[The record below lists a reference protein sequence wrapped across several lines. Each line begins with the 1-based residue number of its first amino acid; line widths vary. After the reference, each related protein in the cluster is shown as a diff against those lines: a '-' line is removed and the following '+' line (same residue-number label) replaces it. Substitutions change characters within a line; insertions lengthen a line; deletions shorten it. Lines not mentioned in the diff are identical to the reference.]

1 MHYMD
6 VGTPPPCML
15 VTDVTKLL
23 SWKDGLMRNKDD
35 KGVEIS
41 DAATPILRSLQL
53 QYQLLNGK
61 KFISAFHGASEKS
74 LDKDGLLERGIE
86 PRRLSSYINVAKLE
100 ADLQKD
106 DDDSLVMMVA
116 KDDIIT
122 AILPHLRLVFYLFK

>member
-6 VGTPPPCML
+6 VGTAAPCML

-23 SWKDGLMRNKDD
+23 SWKDGLRNKDD

-61 KFISAFHGASEKS
+61 KFISAFHGASEKL

-100 ADLQKD
+100 ADLQED